1 MVTGVQTC
9 ALPILLALACLSFC
23 SGAEA
28 DTTIVNSY
36 AELRDAVK
44 NPVSLDIRLGAPSGC
59 YMVAVG
65 SPLASDLPSPASMIS
80 RIRGASLPLS

>member
-1 MVTGVQTC
+1 MKRFLIPG
-9 ALPILLALACLSFC
+9 LLALACLSFC

-44 NPVSLDIRLGAPSGC
+44 NPVSLDIRLGADIAITSAIPVSLD
-59 YMVAVG
+59 AKILTRSEERRVG
-65 SPLASDLPSPASMIS
+65 KECRSRWSPYH
-80 RIRGASLPLS
+80 

>member
-1 MVTGVQTC
+1 MKRFLIPG
-9 ALPILLALACLSFC
+9 LLALACLSFY

-44 NPVSLDIRLGAPSGC
+44 NPVSLDIRLGADIAITSAIPVSLD
-59 YMVAVG
+59 AKI
-65 SPLASDLPSPASMIS
+65 D
-80 RIRGASLPLS
+80 GADRRAHV